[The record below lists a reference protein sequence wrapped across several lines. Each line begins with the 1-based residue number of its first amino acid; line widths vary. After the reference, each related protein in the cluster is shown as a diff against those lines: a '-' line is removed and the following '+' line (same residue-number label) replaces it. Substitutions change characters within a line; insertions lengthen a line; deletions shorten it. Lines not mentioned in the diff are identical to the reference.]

1 MIKPHT
7 HGHTWRRNFAR
18 ETSDFRGN
26 RERPAIA
33 AVFDIDF
40 VIFTARLD
48 GSHERRASG
57 SLTGGC
63 ALNGFRRS
71 LSVPRCNVTARTVR
85 AYCRAGRLCLLEM
98 DVSVIIRV
106 ILKLETALEPSVSFK
121 GGIPPACIDYRHFQ
135 LDKTFPQ
142 SPADC
147 GGTSALLFGEVH
159 RRRGGLRRP
168 NGSRRFRRRR
178 DSVLT
183 DLRVSLLFC
192 FSLLPHFHL

>member
-1 MIKPHT
+1 MV
-7 HGHTWRRNFAR
+7 
-18 ETSDFRGN
+18 
-26 RERPAIA
+26 
-33 AVFDIDF
+33 VFDIDF

-71 LSVPRCNVTARTVR
+71 LSVPCCNVTARTVR
-85 AYCRAGRLCLLEM
+85 AYCQAGRLCLLEM

-121 GGIPPACIDYRHFQ
+121 GGIPPVCIDYRHLQ

-147 GGTSALLFGEVH
+147 GGLARSFLEVH

-168 NGSRRFRRRR
+168 NRSRRFRRRY

-183 DLRVSLLFC
+183 DLHVSLLFC
-192 FSLLPHFHL
+192 FSLLPHFHLWPRPLFSHES